1 MSGLLLWGCSL
12 LGLHCAQA
20 EVPDRSIVQAA
31 YDRVEETG
39 SKLHDKGLQVVAAT
53 CNANAAGRYLCQ
65 VTFLSRDD
73 PTQRLYFD
81 IVAVDRVDG
90 RWELTSG
97 LCKR

>member
-1 MSGLLLWGCSL
+1 
-12 LGLHCAQA
+12 LHCARA
-20 EVPDRSIVQAA
+20 DVPDRSIIQAA
-31 YDRVEETG
+31 YDQVEEAG

-53 CNANAAGRYLCQ
+53 CNANSAKATGRYLCQ

-73 PTQRLYFD
+73 PNQRLYFD
-81 IVAVDRVDG
+81 IVAVDWIDG